1 MLLNQTTA
9 YFISFYFISFRFVS
23 FRFVSF
29 HFISFHFISFHFT
42 SLHFTSLHF
51 ISLHFISFHFISFYF
66 LIAHVELMRTS
77 WNKWL
82 DCSWLKSKIEGSL
95 MAEKTHKTLKIMLC
109 VSFSYWILR
118 NIIVHT
124 SYIFML
130 ALSHFYSKALYCC

>member
-1 MLLNQTTA
+1 MHFL
-9 YFISFYFISFRFVS
+9 SF
-23 FRFVSF
+23 
-29 HFISFHFISFHFT
+29 
-42 SLHFTSLHF
+42 
-51 ISLHFISFHFISFYF
+51 HFISFHFISFYF

-130 ALSHFYSKALYCC
+130 ALSHFYLKALYCCWKKILHTVKGGFHLHLFVFPFVYQFNSRIGVLVKSPFAKN